1 MVRRYAEPVIVTTR
15 ARTADGAGE
24 PVTFV
29 WRGRRYAVCAVL
41 AQWQQRRAWWRDV
54 LDPHLDSRL
63 DSQLDRGGS
72 APAGARIAA
81 AARERRVWRVEAGL
95 WRPRAAGVGSA
106 RAAGVGSARAA
117 GVGPSLGV
125 FELACDD
132 TDPPAWQVLRIAD

>member
-1 MVRRYAEPVIVTTR
+1 MVRRYAEPVIVTSR
-15 ARTADGAGE
+15 ARAADGAGE

-54 LDPHLDSRL
+54 LDPHLDS
-63 DSQLDRGGS
+63 QLDRGGP

-95 WRPRAAGVGSA
+95 WRPRAAGMGSS
-106 RAAGVGSARAA
+106 RTA

>member
-15 ARTADGAGE
+15 ARPADGAGE

-54 LDPHLDSRL
+54 LDPHLDSHLDSRL

-95 WRPRAAGVGSA
+95 WRPRAAGMGSS
-106 RAAGVGSARAA
+106 RTA